1 MEARDANGLTERE
14 FLAAYRDKH
23 YPAPYLTADIVLL
36 SGGKDVLMIR
46 RKGHPFLGCWAL
58 PGGFVEQGE
67 SAEEAALRELME
79 ETSVTG
85 FTTGDLNEIGLFSK
99 PGRDPRGW
107 VVSDAF
113 LVFVDKEKIRFK
125 AADDAAEAA
134 WVTVERNGEELVLP
148 EGVKLAFD
156 HADVLRKAFRLSDLL
171 GR

>member
-1 MEARDANGLTERE
+1 MEVRDANGLTEAE

-36 SGGKDVLMIR
+36 SEGRDVLLIK

-67 SAEEAALRELME
+67 SAEEAALRELFE

-85 FTTGDLNEIGLFSK
+85 FTVDDITEIGLFSK

-113 LVFVDKEKIRFK
+113 LIPIEREKIRFR

-134 WVTVERNGEELVLP
+134 WFPIARNGKELVLP
-148 EGVKLAFD
+148 EGITLAFD
-156 HADVLRKAFRLSDLL
+156 HADVLKKAFALYDRI